1 MDWKVALKV
10 AVAVTGEPAG
20 MLQGEVPVQAPLHPV
35 NTKLGPG
42 AAVRVM
48 APSAK
53 SAVQV
58 VPQLIPAGALVTVPE
73 PEPVKVTVTLLG

>member
-1 MDWKVALKV
+1 M
-10 AVAVTGEPAG
+10 AVTVDPAG
-20 MLQGEVPVQAPLHPV
+20 MLQGAVPVQAPLHPV

-53 SAVQV
+53 FALHV
-58 VPQLIPAGALVTVPE
+58 VPQSIPAGALVTDPE
-73 PEPVKVTVTLLG
+73 PDPAKVTVTLLG